1 MAKVELVINDI
12 SDPMINPNLGAGDFR
27 AKSLMVQATSEQRV
41 SKVPCTMA
49 VEPSKLVPPTS
60 ENDSG
65 LR

>member
-1 MAKVELVINDI
+1 
-12 SDPMINPNLGAGDFR
+12 MINPNLGAGDFR